1 MDKEEY
7 EKFGDITIEDTGF
20 GFKIV
25 PGKLDNNESGGCGGG
40 CSGCGH

>member
-7 EKFGDITIEDTGF
+7 DKFGDITIQDTGF

-25 PGKLDNNESGGCGGG
+25 PSKMDNDEGGCGGG